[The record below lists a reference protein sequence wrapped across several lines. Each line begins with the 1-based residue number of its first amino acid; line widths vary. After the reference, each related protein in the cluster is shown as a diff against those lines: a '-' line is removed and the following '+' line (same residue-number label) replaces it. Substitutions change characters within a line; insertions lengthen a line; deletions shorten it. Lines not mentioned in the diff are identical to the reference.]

1 MSNESERNWT
11 EGWLSQDM
19 ISHWSDWPAIVK
31 TAKVAN
37 VIEMDSM
44 VNGNQSDQHNQHS

>member
-1 MSNESERNWT
+1 MRMKET
-11 EGWLSQDM
+11 ILKVGHHK
-19 ISHWSDWPAIVK
+19 IWPATDQTGQPQSR

>member
-1 MSNESERNWT
+1 MSNESEEIYT

-19 ISHWSDWPAIVK
+19 ISYWSDWPAIVK

-37 VIEMDSM
+37 VIKMDRM
-44 VNGNQSDQHNQHS
+44 VYGDQSGQHNQHS